1 MRGKK
6 KMIKTTKTILVAL
19 ALLLAMPL
27 TMAQT
32 DIANATGQENGM
44 REIMPFET
52 VQGAEMRLLQLE
64 RAIHMN
70 IVKGETMIDAIRAE
84 ADEETIEELEAI
96 LLALVDLKEEV
107 SEYELVGE
115 QEDVEAFVSFR
126 QEASALSKEFRDA
139 AREVIT
145 EDRAQIIRNE
155 AQGRAEQAMAATNYQ
170 ENIRERA
177 NEHNEEIVKRAMED
191 QGIINE
197 DFEDLLERIR
207 NRDIEPRDIRTEVM
221 SLVREI
227 RSEQANEILANLR
240 EEAMRQE
247 INARENINRIN
258 EEVLQNKTEI
268 ARQRIQEIKDRIPED
283 VVENISEIINNLGE
297 RIPFRG
303 GMQ

>member
-1 MRGKK
+1 
-6 KMIKTTKTILVAL
+6 MIKTTKTILVAL

>member
-1 MRGKK
+1 
-6 KMIKTTKTILVAL
+6 MIKTTKTILVAL

-32 DIANATGQENGM
+32 DIANAAGQENGM

-64 RAIHMN
+64 RAIHRN
-70 IVKGETMIDAIRAE
+70 IVKGETVIDAIRAE

-126 QEASALSKEFRDA
+126 QEASALSKEFRDT

-155 AQGRAEQAMAATNYQ
+155 AQGRAEQAMTTKGYQ

-177 NEHNEEIVKRAMED
+177 NEHNEEIVKRAMEA

-197 DFEDLLERIR
+197 DLLERIK
-207 NRDIEPRDIRTEVM
+207 NRDIEPGDIRTEVM

-247 INARENINRIN
+247 INARENINRMN
-258 EEVLQNKTEI
+258 EELLRNKTEI
-268 ARQRIQEIKDRIPED
+268 ARQRIQEIQDRIPED

-303 GMQ
+303 GTQ

>member
-1 MRGKK
+1 
-6 KMIKTTKTILVAL
+6 MIKTTKTILVAL

-32 DIANATGQENGM
+32 DIANAAGQENGM

-64 RAIHMN
+64 RAIHRN
-70 IVKGETMIDAIRAE
+70 IVKGETVIETIRAE
-84 ADEETIEELEAI
+84 VDDETIEELEEI

-107 SEYELVGE
+107 SKYELVGE

-139 AREVIT
+139 AREIIT

-155 AQGRAEQAMAATNYQ
+155 AQGRAEQAMATTGYQ

-177 NEHNEEIVKRAMED
+177 NEHNEEIVKRAMEA
-191 QGIINE
+191 QGIIS
-197 DFEDLLERIR
+197 EDLLERIR
-207 NRDIEPRDIRTEVM
+207 NRDIEPGDIRTEVM
-221 SLVREI
+221 NLVREI

-258 EEVLQNKTEI
+258 EEVLQNNTET
-268 ARQRIQEIKDRIPED
+268 ARQRIQEIQDRIPENA
-283 VVENISEIINNLGE
+283 VENISEIINNLGE